1 MAKKIYTTNEKI
13 GLGFFSLP
21 ILEFN
26 ERFEEISKNNPQLT
40 PVEVAAVVYFG
51 MCADTP
57 MPTKESDVYAVYWTG
72 TNIPTEKWLEIEY
85 NQRYYA
91 VYSGIHPP
99 LVKVDAQTGY
109 LNNVKVLQTWL
120 AYNGLYD
127 GIEKTLTEESR
138 KLQAQAAAAQA
149 SAQAAAKALAMSRI
163 TDDMTEEARVEA
175 AQRQADAQKQ
185 YNAAIEQENRT
196 REQLNRI
203 SNGLPPESSGVSVGA
218 VVAIGVAVA
227 VGAYL
232 IGKRGK

>member
-26 ERFEEISKNNPQLT
+26 ERFEEITKNNPQLT
-40 PVEVAAVVYFG
+40 PVEAAAVVYFG

-57 MPTKESDVYAVYWTG
+57 MPTKKTDVYAVVWSDTG
-72 TNIPTEKWLEIEY
+72 IPVEQWLESEY

-91 VYSGIHPP
+91 VYSGIRPP

-120 AYNGLYD
+120 AYNGLYE

-138 KLQAQAAAAQA
+138 KLQAQAAAASA
-149 SAQAAAKALAMSRI
+149 SAQAAAYALAMSRI
-163 TDDMTEEARVEA
+163 TDDMTEQARVEA

-196 REQLNRI
+196 REQLDRI
-203 SNGLPPESSGVSVGA
+203 SKGLPPESPGVSVGA
-218 VVAIGVAVA
+218 VFAIGAAVA

-232 IGKRGK
+232 IGRRG

>member
-26 ERFEEISKNNPQLT
+26 ERFEEITKNNPQLT
-40 PVEVAAVVYFG
+40 PVEAAAVVYFG

-57 MPTKESDVYAVYWTG
+57 MPTKESNVYAVFWADTG
-72 TNIPTEKWLEIEY
+72 VPTEQWLEIEY
-85 NQRYYA
+85 NQRYYG

-99 LVKVDAQTGY
+99 FRIVDAQTGY
-109 LNNVKVLQTWL
+109 LNNVKVLQNWL
-120 AYNGLYD
+120 AYNGLYE

-138 KLQAQAAAAQA
+138 KLQAQAAAASA
-149 SAQAAAKALAMSRI
+149 SAQAAAYALAMSRI
-163 TDDMTEEARVEA
+163 TDDMTEEARAEA
-175 AQRQADAQKQ
+175 AQRQAEAQKQ

-196 REQLNRI
+196 REQLDRI
-203 SNGLPPESSGVSVGA
+203 SKGLPPESPGVSIGA
-218 VVAIGVAVA
+218 VFAIGTAVA

-232 IGKRGK
+232 IGRRG

>member
-1 MAKKIYTTNEKI
+1 MAKKIVTTNEKI

-26 ERFEEISKNNPQLT
+26 ERFEEITKNNPQLT
-40 PVEVAAVVYFG
+40 PVEAAAVVYFG

-57 MPTKESDVYAVYWTG
+57 IPTKNTDVYAVKWADSG
-72 TNIPTEKWLEIEY
+72 IPVEQWLGSEY

-91 VYSGIHPP
+91 VYSGMHPP
-99 LVKVDAQTGY
+99 FVIVDAQTGY

-120 AYNGLYD
+120 AYNGLYE
-127 GIEKTLTEESR
+127 GVEKTLTEESR
-138 KLQAQAAAAQA
+138 KLQAQAAAASA
-149 SAQAAAKALAMSRI
+149 SAQAAAYALAMSRI
-163 TDDMTEEARVEA
+163 TDDMTEQARVEA

-196 REQLNRI
+196 REQLDRI
-203 SNGLPPESSGVSVGA
+203 SKGLPPESPGVSVGA
-218 VVAIGVAVA
+218 VFAIGTAVA

-232 IGKRGK
+232 IGRRG

>member
-26 ERFEEISKNNPQLT
+26 ERFEEITKNNPQLT
-40 PVEVAAVVYFG
+40 PVEAAAVVYFG

-57 MPTKESDVYAVYWTG
+57 MPTKKTDVYAVVWSDTG
-72 TNIPTEKWLEIEY
+72 IPVEQWLESEY

-91 VYSGIHPP
+91 VYSGIRPP

-138 KLQAQAAAAQA
+138 KLQAQAAAASA
-149 SAQAAAKALAMSRI
+149 SAQAAAYALAMSRI
-163 TDDMTEEARVEA
+163 TDDMTEQARVEA

-196 REQLNRI
+196 REQLDRI
-203 SNGLPPESSGVSVGA
+203 SKGLPPESPGVSVGA
-218 VVAIGVAVA
+218 VFAIGTAVA

-232 IGKRGK
+232 IGRRG

>member
-26 ERFEEISKNNPQLT
+26 ERFEEITKNNPQLT
-40 PVEVAAVVYFG
+40 PVEAAAVVYFG

-57 MPTKESDVYAVYWTG
+57 IPTKQTDVYAVVWADTG
-72 TNIPTEKWLEIEY
+72 IPVEQWLESEY

-91 VYSGIHPP
+91 VYSGIRPP

-120 AYNGLYD
+120 SYNGLYE

-138 KLQAQAAAAQA
+138 KLQAQAAAAAA
-149 SAQAAAKALAMSRI
+149 SAQSAAYALAMSRI
-163 TDDMTEEARVEA
+163 TDDMTEQARVEA

-196 REQLNRI
+196 REQLDRI
-203 SNGLPPESSGVSVGA
+203 SKGLPPESPGVSVGA
-218 VVAIGVAVA
+218 VVAIGAAVA

-232 IGKRGK
+232 IGRRG

>member
-57 MPTKESDVYAVYWTG
+57 MPTKQTDVYAVYWNPDG
-72 TNIPTEKWLEIEY
+72 VPVEKWLESEY
-85 NQRYYA
+85 NQRYYG
-91 VYSGIHPP
+91 VYLGIHPP
-99 LVKVDAQTGY
+99 FRIVDAQTGY

-120 AYNGLYD
+120 AYNGLYE

-138 KLQAQAAAAQA
+138 KLQAQAAAASA
-149 SAQAAAKALAMSRI
+149 SAQAAAYALAMSRI
-163 TDDMTEEARVEA
+163 TDDMTDEARVEA
-175 AQRQADAQKQ
+175 AQRQAEAQKQ

-196 REQLNRI
+196 REQLDRI
-203 SNGLPPESSGVSVGA
+203 SKGLPPESPGVSVGA
-218 VVAIGVAVA
+218 VVAIGAVVA

-232 IGKRGK
+232 IGKRG

>member
-26 ERFEEISKNNPQLT
+26 ERFEEITKNNPQLT
-40 PVEVAAVVYFG
+40 PVEAAAVVYFG

-57 MPTKESDVYAVYWTG
+57 MPTKQGDVWAVVWADTG
-72 TNIPTEKWLEIEY
+72 IPVEQWLESEY

-99 LVKVDAQTGY
+99 IVKVDAQTGY

-120 AYNGLYD
+120 SYNGLYE

-138 KLQAQAAAAQA
+138 KLQAQAAAAAA
-149 SAQAAAKALAMSRI
+149 SAQAAAYALAMSRI
-163 TDDMTEEARVEA
+163 TDDMTEQARVEA

-196 REQLNRI
+196 REQLDRI
-203 SNGLPPESSGVSVGA
+203 SKGLPPESPGVSVGA
-218 VVAIGVAVA
+218 VVAIGAAVA

-232 IGKRGK
+232 IGRRG